1 MAINQSI
8 NIQYPVKLFGQPTDM
23 TCWSAATTMLF
34 GTLFSAG
41 PGSASLS
48 PTGGLKADVNNIQAF
63 AQSYN
68 LRLYYPQS
76 WTVEGLIELLRR
88 GPVALMGPIPS
99 LHAVVIGGIRGDGTA
114 GSTGADNLRPLAS
127 EARAY
132 LSRRLS
138 DFDESISHGNHVSTP
153 TLGAANS
160 LSLVESEKS
169 CGGNGGGGF
178 APGDFSMID
187 GCIAATV
194 IGGDS
199 KSARVC

>member
-114 GSTGADNLRPLAS
+114 GSTELTIFDPWPPKRGHTYHVDYQTFMNRFPMATM
-127 EARAY
+127 Y
-132 LSRRLS
+132 LLQR
-138 DFDESISHGNHVSTP
+138 
-153 TLGAANS
+153 
-160 LSLVESEKS
+160 
-169 CGGNGGGGF
+169 
-178 APGDFSMID
+178 
-187 GCIAATV
+187 
-194 IGGDS
+194 
-199 KSARVC
+199 